1 MMGHCRYW
9 RHSSHQTCQAMACI
23 RTAVKAYTSS
33 AEPVLVEGW
42 PNVADVQQAISP
54 GCQPAD
60 RHDDPA
66 HIYPS
71 Q

>member
-9 RHSSHQTCQAMACI
+9 RHSSHQTGQTMACI

-42 PNVADVQQAISP
+42 PNVADVQHAISS

-66 HIYPS
+66 PIYPS

>member
-1 MMGHCRYW
+1 MGPLKHIYKF
-9 RHSSHQTCQAMACI
+9 SSHQTGQAIACI

-42 PNVADVQQAISP
+42 PNVADVQHVISP
-54 GCQPAD
+54 ECQPAD

-66 HIYPS
+66 PIYPS